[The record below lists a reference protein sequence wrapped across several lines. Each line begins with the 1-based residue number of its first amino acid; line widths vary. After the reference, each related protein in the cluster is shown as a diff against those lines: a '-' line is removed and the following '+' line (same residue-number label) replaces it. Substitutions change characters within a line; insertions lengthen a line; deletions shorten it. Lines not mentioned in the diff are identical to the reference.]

1 MSDRTLV
8 LLKPDTVERGLVGE
22 VLRRFE
28 AKGLTIV
35 ALDLRTLDTDIL
47 ARHYEEHVGKGFYAD
62 LVAFMSRGPVVAL
75 VLEGPEDTWEVVR
88 TMMGATNP
96 RKAAPGTVRGD
107 LGILFTE
114 NLVHGSDSLES
125 ARARDRHFLPESV
138 TNRRSATLDEPAPIV
153 AQASRASS
161 AFGGAEVVMAR
172 NNPLAIG
179 RDLAIDLGTANTLIY
194 SRGQGIVLNEPS
206 VVAIDISDGRPVA
219 VGLEAKRMMG
229 RTPGRIKTIRPLK
242 DGVIADFEVCE
253 KMLRFFIQKVH
264 ASRWS
269 KPRMVICVPS
279 GITGVEQR
287 AVQDAAEYA
296 GRASRYTS
304 SKSRWRPRSAPTC
317 RFTSR
322 AAT

>member
-35 ALDLRTLDTDIL
+35 ALDLRILDTDIL

-125 ARARDRHFLPESV
+125 AQRE
-138 TNRRSATLDEPAPIV
+138 
-153 AQASRASS
+153 
-161 AFGGAEVVMAR
+161 MA
-172 NNPLAIG
+172 I
-179 RDLAIDLGTANTLIY
+179 
-194 SRGQGIVLNEPS
+194 
-206 VVAIDISDGRPVA
+206 
-219 VGLEAKRMMG
+219 
-229 RTPGRIKTIRPLK
+229 
-242 DGVIADFEVCE
+242 
-253 KMLRFFIQKVH
+253 FF
-264 ASRWS
+264 
-269 KPRMVICVPS
+269 PNL
-279 GITGVEQR
+279 
-287 AVQDAAEYA
+287 
-296 GRASRYTS
+296 
-304 SKSRWRPRSAPTC
+304 
-317 RFTSR
+317 
-322 AAT
+322 